1 VDGAYAPCVRRC
13 ERPNPEPWW
22 SELWRARTP
31 GEHRRTTSAWPGVG
45 SSLNGLPGGA
55 KLRSGRAGRLPASP
69 VSVGWGRYVRH
80 TSVCRG
86 DRTSDRRDPPSQL
99 MSPGSAFGWAR
110 AAKSWRG
117 SGESGRE
124 DPAGSAPA
132 AVGERTRKEETAR
145 ESGCGSPGRESS
157 GGALQ
162 ERERHGTRPRSVGV
176 HGERRGPKDLE
187 RAARQLEPSRGAR
200 TLRTA
205 PTRVWRS
212 SSLTIDRKEGR
223 DGEGAPGVVV
233 FEGARTSREADP
245 RGPDAIRFLLEGA
258 GPAERTCGR
267 RT

>member
-1 VDGAYAPCVRRC
+1 MYVVGAYAPCVRRC

-99 MSPGSAFGWAR
+99 MSPGSTFGWAR

-117 SGESGRE
+117 KVKAVVKILQALRRRRSESEPARKKRPARAGAAPREGKALEGRSRNASGMEQGRE
-124 DPAGSAPA
+124 ASGS
-132 AVGERTRKEETAR
+132 TANGGVQKTSSEPRDSWNRR
-145 ESGCGSPGRESS
+145 EG
-157 GGALQ
+157 Q
-162 ERERHGTRPRSVGV
+162 EP
-176 HGERRGPKDLE
+176 
-187 RAARQLEPSRGAR
+187 
-200 TLRTA
+200 
-205 PTRVWRS
+205 
-212 SSLTIDRKEGR
+212 
-223 DGEGAPGVVV
+223 
-233 FEGARTSREADP
+233 
-245 RGPDAIRFLLEGA
+245 
-258 GPAERTCGR
+258 
-267 RT
+267 